1 VSVCR
6 HIKYI
11 LFNQNVFLNHLSN
24 CKLARLQNIKILIQE
39 VIFDM
44 FKTTKKCFLVLNRP
58 CLNFPPIKIKMLVNQ
73 RKVKSQ
79 QKNCFSKEVKFK
91 NSDDLSEL
99 LNEIKKLT

>member
-1 VSVCR
+1 MSVCR

-44 FKTTKKCFLVLNRP
+44 FKTTKKC
-58 CLNFPPIKIKMLVNQ
+58 LNFPPIKIKMLVNQ